1 MKLTIKT
8 KLLLLFSLSFMIG
21 TLIIGFISV
30 YYIKKETLEV
40 AREKLLSDL
49 ELGAVYLNEKY
60 PGNWSIID
68 HSLYKGNVNMS
79 ENYEAVD
86 KIGEATGG
94 TVTIFQE
101 QVRISTN
108 VRNEDGTRAVG
119 TKASSTVAQ
128 AVLENGEIYI
138 GEANVVGTINQT
150 AYEPILDSSGEV
162 IGMWYVGVPNT
173 PYEKIVAHF
182 QQVIFLIILLEIII
196 FIIIFAILLSR
207 QTKPITDAA
216 AVIEK
221 IAEGDLN
228 IHELEVKSNDDV
240 GRLVLSVNKLIYD
253 FNNTI
258 ASVREA
264 SKQVASSSE
273 MLTTNAE
280 ESTKAA
286 EQVATIAI
294 TSSER
299 AEEQLKSLNLVTDAV
314 QQMSVD
320 LDQITNSSEKMLHS
334 SEKTLQA
341 SQKGFQ
347 SVSTVVEQMKRIKK
361 SVGDTSEIIT
371 ELGDRTRDIGS
382 ITALIANI
390 ANQTNLLAL
399 NAAIEAARAGE
410 SGKGFAV
417 VANEVRKLAEE
428 SRRSVEQIDQMVET
442 IQMKTNAAIVAM
454 LEDTELVS
462 SGIEYS
468 KEASAL
474 YSEIE
479 EAIIDVTNKVKVVTN
494 SVQKISNVST
504 EIVQEVEAI
513 QEIAITTTSTSQ
525 ESASASQ
532 EQLAIMEEVAA
543 SAQTL
548 SYLASEV
555 DGIVGTFKLKTA

>member
-8 KLLLLFSLSFMIG
+8 KLLLLFSVSFILG

-49 ELGAVYLNEKY
+49 ALGAVYLDEKY
-60 PGNWSIID
+60 PGNWSIKD
-68 HSLYKGNVNMS
+68 DSLYKGNVNMS
-79 ENYEAVD
+79 ENYEVVD
-86 KIGEATGG
+86 RVGEATGG

-101 QVRISTN
+101 GVRIATN

-119 TKASSTVAQ
+119 TSVSSIVAKT
-128 AVLENGEIYI
+128 VLENRETYI

-150 AYEPILDSSGEV
+150 AYQPIFDSSGEV

-173 PYEKIVAHF
+173 PYERIVAHF
-182 QQVIFLIILLEIII
+182 QQVIFLIILFEIIL

-228 IHELEVKSNDDV
+228 ISELEVKSNDDV
-240 GRLVLSVNKLIYD
+240 GRLVTSVNKLLID

-258 ASVREA
+258 ASVRNA
-264 SKQVASSSE
+264 SEQVASSSE

-299 AEEQLKSLNLVTDAV
+299 AEEQLKSLNLVTEAV

-347 SVSTVVEQMKRIKK
+347 SVSTVVEQMNRIKN
-361 SVGDTSEIIT
+361 SVEDTSEIIS
-371 ELGDRTRDIGS
+371 ELGEKTREIGS

-390 ANQTNLLAL
+390 ADQTNLLAL

-417 VANEVRKLAEE
+417 VAKEVRKLAEE
-428 SRRSVEQIDQMVET
+428 SRLSVEQIDQMVVT
-442 IQMKTNAAIVAM
+442 IQTKTNAAISAM
-454 LEDTELVS
+454 LEETELVN

-479 EAIIDVTNKVKVVTN
+479 EAIIDVSNRVKVVTN
-494 SVQKISNVST
+494 SVQKISDVST
-504 EIVQEVEAI
+504 GIVQEVEAV
-513 QEIAITTTSTSQ
+513 QEIAINTTSTSQ

-548 SYLASEV
+548 TYLASEV
-555 DGIVGTFKLKTA
+555 DGIVGTFKLKGA